1 MKKTISFEE
10 FKDDLTLIG
19 LNYGS
24 DDVIRHFELQ
34 IYSDKEI
41 TTILGVKKELKT
53 LLKIFSRRE
62 FDKGSWDYRVLKN
75 LEKMWDLVEG
85 NISWR
90 DYAAIRH
97 L

>member
-10 FKDDLTLIG
+10 FKEDLFFIK
-19 LNYGS
+19 NYYGS
-24 DDVIRHFELQ
+24 DDVIWYFELQ

-62 FDKGSWDYRVLKN
+62 FDEGSRDYRILKN

-90 DYAAIRH
+90 DYAIGQV
-97 L
+97 

>member
-24 DDVIRHFELQ
+24 DDVIRHFELH

-41 TTILGVKKELKT
+41 TTIFGAKQELKK
-53 LLKIFSRRE
+53 LLKIFSKKE
-62 FDKGSWDYRVLKN
+62 SDKGSWDYRVLKN
-75 LEKMWDLVEG
+75 LKNMWDLVEG
-85 NISWR
+85 NINWR